1 MIMSDVERVSVY
13 AFLTMDRGV
22 ESSGIAPFKAT
33 REAIENL
40 FLGHVLEGTA
50 QDVEPSELDGFGR
63 LIRRPTGWGD
73 LTDH

>member
-1 MIMSDVERVSVY
+1 MTLSDAEVVSVY

-33 REAIENL
+33 RAAIEGH

-50 QDVEPSELDGFGR
+50 QLVEPSELDAQGR
-63 LIRRPTGWGD
+63 LIRHPTGWGD
-73 LTDH
+73 LPDH